1 MDQTF
6 NRIFNIKY
14 IIFNLKV
21 MTKMKQNFS
30 DIFSGIN
37 KELLNS
43 TKDKFNKLSS
53 IEKKKVLDNTNKL
66 METFCDICGVENKYH
81 LTEEMFDDAKEKCKE
96 TAENIKDSIKE
107 SKDNLAE
114 IARDTLNK
122 LGISDEFI
130 KTCKVDNDKIY
141 IDVQMP
147 VDSDI
152 DNIDLDINND
162 GVSYDHQTEES
173 HNIPKFTRKNKVK
186 NKKVRF
192 NNKIKFKDNHLQI
205 TDYNQCPV
213 NDTQC
218 SVDDNQCSVDDTQC
232 SVDDTQCSVKTT
244 NILDRLKA
252 EAKEN
257 EVNEPKINLD
267 VIKQVLI
274 DKIEA
279 ILEDDNTH
287 AYTVY
292 PREGNVPAS
301 VQVTLDDVCGCVREH
316 LNILTDVADA
326 IKDKYGFPEVYVH
339 MMENDDTYNDNKVS
353 VGIVCMLED

>member
-1 MDQTF
+1 MA
-6 NRIFNIKY
+6 
-14 IIFNLKV
+14 
-21 MTKMKQNFS
+21 KMKENIS
-30 DIFSGIN
+30 DIFSGVN

-43 TKDKFNKLSS
+43 TKEKFNKLSS
-53 IEKKKVLDNTNKL
+53 VEKKKVLDNTNKL

-81 LTEEMFDDAKEKCKE
+81 LTEEMFDDAKEKCKK
-96 TAENIKDSIKE
+96 TTENIKDSIKE

-130 KTCKVDNDKIY
+130 KSCKVDNDKIY

-152 DNIDLDINND
+152 NDIDLNIDND
-162 GVSYDHQTEES
+162 GVSYDQQTEEP
-173 HNIPKFTRKNKVK
+173 HNVPKFTRKNKVK
-186 NKKVRF
+186 NKKVRLS
-192 NNKIKFKDNHLQI
+192 NKIKFRDNHPVVNTEQI
-205 TDYNQCPV
+205 TD
-213 NDTQC
+213 DT
-218 SVDDNQCSVDDTQC
+218 TH
-232 SVDDTQCSVKTT
+232 
-244 NILDRLKA
+244 ILDRLKA

-257 EVNEPKINLD
+257 EVVEPKINLD
-267 VIKQVLI
+267 DIKQVLI

-279 ILEDDNTH
+279 ILEDENTH

-292 PREGNVPAS
+292 PREGDVPAS

-339 MMENDDTYNDNKVS
+339 MMENDDTYNDNTVS
-353 VGIVCMLED
+353 VGIICMLED

>member
-1 MDQTF
+1 
-6 NRIFNIKY
+6 
-14 IIFNLKV
+14 
-21 MTKMKQNFS
+21 MKQNLS
-30 DIFSGIN
+30 DIFSGVN

-53 IEKKKVLDNTNKL
+53 VEKKKVLDNTNKL

-81 LTEEMFDDAKEKCKE
+81 LTEEMFDDAKEKCKK
-96 TAENIKDSIKE
+96 TTENIKDSIKE
-107 SKDNLAE
+107 SKNNLAE

-130 KTCKVDNDKIY
+130 KSCKVDNDKIY

-152 DNIDLDINND
+152 DNIDLDIDNN
-162 GVSYDHQTEES
+162 GVSYDQQAEEP
-173 HNIPKFTRKNKVK
+173 HNVPKFTRKNKVK
-186 NKKVRF
+186 NKKVRLS
-192 NNKIKFKDNHLQI
+192 NKIKFRDNHPVVKTEQI
-205 TDYNQCPV
+205 
-213 NDTQC
+213 
-218 SVDDNQCSVDDTQC
+218 SDDTTQI
-232 SVDDTQCSVKTT
+232 SDDTTH
-244 NILDRLKA
+244 ILERLKA

-267 VIKQVLI
+267 DIKQVLI

-292 PREGNVPAS
+292 PREGDVPAS

-316 LNILTDVADA
+316 LNILTDVADV

-339 MMENDDTYNDNKVS
+339 MMENDDTYNDNTVS

>member
-1 MDQTF
+1 
-6 NRIFNIKY
+6 
-14 IIFNLKV
+14 
-21 MTKMKQNFS
+21 MKQNLS
-30 DIFSGIN
+30 DIFSGVN

-53 IEKKKVLDNTNKL
+53 VEKKKVLDNTNKL

-81 LTEEMFDDAKEKCKE
+81 LTEEMFDDAKEKCKK
-96 TAENIKDSIKE
+96 TTENIKDSIKE

-130 KTCKVDNDKIY
+130 KSCKVDNDKIY

-152 DNIDLDINND
+152 DNIDLDIDND
-162 GVSYDHQTEES
+162 GVSYDQQAEEP
-173 HNIPKFTRKNKVK
+173 HNVPKFTRKNKVK
-186 NKKVRF
+186 NKKVRL
-192 NNKIKFKDNHLQI
+192 NNKIKFRDNHPVVETEQI
-205 TDYNQCPV
+205 A
-213 NDTQC
+213 
-218 SVDDNQCSVDDTQC
+218 
-232 SVDDTQCSVKTT
+232 DDTQCSVKTT

-267 VIKQVLI
+267 DIKQVLI

-292 PREGNVPAS
+292 PREGDVPAS

-339 MMENDDTYNDNKVS
+339 MIENDDTYNDNTVS
-353 VGIVCMLED
+353 VGIICMLED

>member
-1 MDQTF
+1 MA
-6 NRIFNIKY
+6 
-14 IIFNLKV
+14 
-21 MTKMKQNFS
+21 KMKENLS
-30 DIFSGIN
+30 DIFSGVN

-53 IEKKKVLDNTNKL
+53 IEKKKVLDSTNKL

-114 IARDTLNK
+114 IARDTLTK

-130 KTCKVDNDKIY
+130 KSCKVDNDKIY

-152 DNIDLDINND
+152 DNIDLDINTD
-162 GVSYDHQTEES
+162 GISYDQQTEEP
-173 HNIPKFTRKNKVK
+173 HNEQKFTRKNKVK
-186 NKKVRF
+186 NKKVRLS
-192 NNKIKFKDNHLQI
+192 NKIKFRDNHHVANTEQI
-205 TDYNQCPV
+205 A
-213 NDTQC
+213 
-218 SVDDNQCSVDDTQC
+218 
-232 SVDDTQCSVKTT
+232 DDTQCSVKTT

-257 EVNEPKINLD
+257 EVIEPKINLD
-267 VIKQVLI
+267 DIKQVLI
-274 DKIEA
+274 DKICA
-279 ILEDDNTH
+279 ILEDDDTH

-292 PREGNVPAS
+292 PRECNIPAS
-301 VQVTLDDVCGCVREH
+301 VNVILDDVCSCVREH
-316 LNILTDVADA
+316 LDILTDISDTL
-326 IKDKYGFPEVYVH
+326 KNKYGFPDVYVH
-339 MMENDDTYNDNKVS
+339 ILRDTDIHNVNTVS
-353 VGIVCMLED
+353 LSVTCILED

>member
-6 NRIFNIKY
+6 NRIFY
-14 IIFNLKV
+14 IIYIINLKF
-21 MTKMKQNFS
+21 MAKMKGNLS
-30 DIFSGIN
+30 DIFSGVN

-53 IEKKKVLDNTNKL
+53 IEKKKVLDSTNKL

-114 IARDTLNK
+114 IARDTLTK

-152 DNIDLDINND
+152 DNIDLDINTD
-162 GVSYDHQTEES
+162 GISYDQQTEEP
-173 HNIPKFTRKNKVK
+173 HNVPKFTRKNKVK
-186 NKKVRF
+186 NKKVRLS
-192 NNKIKFKDNHLQI
+192 NKIKFRDNHPVVDAEQI
-205 TDYNQCPV
+205 A
-213 NDTQC
+213 
-218 SVDDNQCSVDDTQC
+218 DDTQC
-232 SVDDTQCSVKTT
+232 SVNTT

-267 VIKQVLI
+267 DIKQVLI

-292 PREGNVPAS
+292 PREGDVPAS
-301 VQVTLDDVCGCVREH
+301 VQVILDDVCSCVREH
-316 LNILTDVADA
+316 LDILTDISDTL
-326 IKDKYGFPEVYVH
+326 KNKYGFPDVYVH
-339 MMENDDTYNDNKVS
+339 ILRDTDIHNVNTVS
-353 VGIVCMLED
+353 LSVTCILED

>member
-1 MDQTF
+1 MA
-6 NRIFNIKY
+6 
-14 IIFNLKV
+14 
-21 MTKMKQNFS
+21 KMKENIS
-30 DIFSGIN
+30 DIFSGVN

-43 TKDKFNKLSS
+43 TKEKFNKLSS
-53 IEKKKVLDNTNKL
+53 VEKKKVLDNTNKL

-96 TAENIKDSIKE
+96 TAENIKDSIKD

-130 KTCKVDNDKIY
+130 KSCKVDNDKIY

-152 DNIDLDINND
+152 DSIDLNVDND
-162 GVSYDHQTEES
+162 GVSYDQIEDEP
-173 HNIPKFTRKNKVK
+173 HNVPKFTRKNKVK
-186 NKKVRF
+186 NKKVRI
-192 NNKIKFKDNHLQI
+192 NNKIKFKNNHPVVNTEQI
-205 TDYNQCPV
+205 T
-213 NDTQC
+213 
-218 SVDDNQCSVDDTQC
+218 DDTQC
-232 SVDDTQCSVKTT
+232 SVNTT
-244 NILDRLKA
+244 NLLDRLKA

-257 EVNEPKINLD
+257 EVVEPKINLD
-267 VIKQVLI
+267 DIKQVLI

-279 ILEDDNTH
+279 ILEDENTH

-292 PREGNVPAS
+292 PREGDVPAS

-316 LNILTDVADA
+316 LNILTDVSDA
-326 IKDKYGFPEVYVH
+326 IKDKYGFPAVYVH
-339 MMENDDTYNDNKVS
+339 MMENDDDTYNDNTVS

>member
-1 MDQTF
+1 
-6 NRIFNIKY
+6 
-14 IIFNLKV
+14 
-21 MTKMKQNFS
+21 MKQNLS
-30 DIFSGIN
+30 DIFSGVN

-43 TKDKFNKLSS
+43 TKEKFNKLSS
-53 IEKKKVLDNTNKL
+53 IEKKKVLDSTNKL

-114 IARDTLNK
+114 IARDTLIK
-122 LGISDEFI
+122 LGISDDFI
-130 KTCKVDNDKIY
+130 KSCKVDNDKIY

-147 VDSDI
+147 VNRDI
-152 DNIDLDINND
+152 DNIDLDINTD
-162 GVSYDHQTEES
+162 GVSYDQQTEEP
-173 HNIPKFTRKNKVK
+173 HNVPKFTRKNKVK
-186 NKKVRF
+186 NKKVHLS
-192 NNKIKFKDNHLQI
+192 NKIKFRDNHPVVDAEQI
-205 TDYNQCPV
+205 A
-213 NDTQC
+213 
-218 SVDDNQCSVDDTQC
+218 
-232 SVDDTQCSVKTT
+232 DDTQCSVKTT

-267 VIKQVLI
+267 DIKQVLI

-292 PREGNVPAS
+292 PREGDVPAS

-316 LNILTDVADA
+316 LNILTDVADV

-339 MMENDDTYNDNKVS
+339 MMENDDTYNDNTAS

>member
-1 MDQTF
+1 
-6 NRIFNIKY
+6 
-14 IIFNLKV
+14 
-21 MTKMKQNFS
+21 MKQNLS
-30 DIFSGIN
+30 DIFSGVN

-53 IEKKKVLDNTNKL
+53 IEKKKVLDSTNKL

-130 KTCKVDNDKIY
+130 KSCKVDNDKIY

-147 VDSDI
+147 VNRDI
-152 DNIDLDINND
+152 DNIDLDINTD
-162 GVSYDHQTEES
+162 GISYDQQTEEP
-173 HNIPKFTRKNKVK
+173 HNVPKFTRKNKVK
-186 NKKVRF
+186 NKKVRLS
-192 NNKIKFKDNHLQI
+192 NKIKFRDNHPVVDAEQI
-205 TDYNQCPV
+205 A
-213 NDTQC
+213 
-218 SVDDNQCSVDDTQC
+218 
-232 SVDDTQCSVKTT
+232 DDTQCSVKTT

-267 VIKQVLI
+267 DIKQVLI
-274 DKIEA
+274 DKICA
-279 ILEDDNTH
+279 ILEDDDTH

-292 PREGNVPAS
+292 PRECNIPAS
-301 VQVTLDDVCGCVREH
+301 VNVILDDVCSCVREH
-316 LNILTDVADA
+316 LDILTDISDTL
-326 IKDKYGFPEVYVH
+326 KNKYGFPDVYVH
-339 MMENDDTYNDNKVS
+339 ILRDTDIHNVNTVS
-353 VGIVCMLED
+353 LSVTCILED

>member
-1 MDQTF
+1 
-6 NRIFNIKY
+6 
-14 IIFNLKV
+14 
-21 MTKMKQNFS
+21 MKQNLS
-30 DIFSGIN
+30 DIFSGVN

-53 IEKKKVLDNTNKL
+53 IEKKKVLDSTNKL

-81 LTEEMFDDAKEKCKE
+81 LTEEMFDDTKEKCKE
-96 TAENIKDSIKE
+96 TIENIKDSIKE

-114 IARDTLNK
+114 IARDTLIK

-130 KTCKVDNDKIY
+130 KSCKVDNDKIY

-147 VDSDI
+147 VNRDI

-162 GVSYDHQTEES
+162 GVSYDQQTEKP
-173 HNIPKFTRKNKVK
+173 HNEQKFTRKNKVK
-186 NKKVRF
+186 NKKVRLS
-192 NNKIKFKDNHLQI
+192 NKIKFRDNHPVVDAEQI
-205 TDYNQCPV
+205 A
-213 NDTQC
+213 
-218 SVDDNQCSVDDTQC
+218 
-232 SVDDTQCSVKTT
+232 DDTQCSVKTT

-267 VIKQVLI
+267 DIKQVLI

-292 PREGNVPAS
+292 PREGDVPAS

-316 LNILTDVADA
+316 LNILTDVADV

-339 MMENDDTYNDNKVS
+339 MMENDDTYNDNTVS
-353 VGIVCMLED
+353 VGIVCILED

>member
-1 MDQTF
+1 M
-6 NRIFNIKY
+6 KE
-14 IIFNLKV
+14 NL
-21 MTKMKQNFS
+21 S
-30 DIFSGIN
+30 DIFSGVN

-53 IEKKKVLDNTNKL
+53 VEKKKVLDNTNKL

-96 TAENIKDSIKE
+96 TTENIKDSIKE
-107 SKDNLAE
+107 SKNNLAE

-130 KTCKVDNDKIY
+130 KSCKVDNDKIY

-162 GVSYDHQTEES
+162 GVSYDQQVEEP
-173 HNIPKFTRKNKVK
+173 HNVPKFTRKNKVK
-186 NKKVRF
+186 NKKVRLS
-192 NNKIKFKDNHLQI
+192 NKIKFRDNHPVVKTEQI
-205 TDYNQCPV
+205 
-213 NDTQC
+213 
-218 SVDDNQCSVDDTQC
+218 SDDT
-232 SVDDTQCSVKTT
+232 TH
-244 NILDRLKA
+244 ILERLKA

-267 VIKQVLI
+267 DIKQVLI

-292 PREGNVPAS
+292 PREGDVPAS
-301 VQVTLDDVCGCVREH
+301 VQVTLEDVCGCVREH

-326 IKDKYGFPEVYVH
+326 IKDKYGFPDVYVH
-339 MMENDDTYNDNKVS
+339 ILRDTDIHNVNTVS
-353 VGIVCMLED
+353 LTVTCILED

>member
-1 MDQTF
+1 
-6 NRIFNIKY
+6 
-14 IIFNLKV
+14 
-21 MTKMKQNFS
+21 MKQNLS
-30 DIFSGIN
+30 DIFSGVN

-53 IEKKKVLDNTNKL
+53 VEKKKVLDNTNKL

-81 LTEEMFDDAKEKCKE
+81 LTEEMFDDAKEKCKK
-96 TAENIKDSIKE
+96 TTENIKDSIKE

-130 KTCKVDNDKIY
+130 KSCKVDNDKIY

-152 DNIDLDINND
+152 DNIDLDIDND
-162 GVSYDHQTEES
+162 GVSYDHQAEEP
-173 HNIPKFTRKNKVK
+173 HNVPKFTRKNKVK
-186 NKKVRF
+186 NKKVRL
-192 NNKIKFKDNHLQI
+192 NNKIKFRDNHPVVETEQI
-205 TDYNQCPV
+205 A
-213 NDTQC
+213 
-218 SVDDNQCSVDDTQC
+218 
-232 SVDDTQCSVKTT
+232 DDTQCSVKTT

-267 VIKQVLI
+267 DIKQVLI

-292 PREGNVPAS
+292 PREGDVPAS

-339 MMENDDTYNDNKVS
+339 MMENDDTYNDNTVS
-353 VGIVCMLED
+353 VGIICMLED

>member
-1 MDQTF
+1 MA
-6 NRIFNIKY
+6 
-14 IIFNLKV
+14 
-21 MTKMKQNFS
+21 KMKENIS
-30 DIFSGIN
+30 DIFSGVN

-43 TKDKFNKLSS
+43 TKEKFNKLSS
-53 IEKKKVLDNTNKL
+53 VEKKKVLDNTNKL

-96 TAENIKDSIKE
+96 TAENIKDSIKD

-130 KTCKVDNDKIY
+130 KSCKVDNDKIY

-152 DNIDLDINND
+152 DNIDLNIDND
-162 GVSYDHQTEES
+162 GVSYDQIEDEP
-173 HNIPKFTRKNKVK
+173 HNVPKFTRKNKVK
-186 NKKVRF
+186 NKKVRI
-192 NNKIKFKDNHLQI
+192 NNKIKFKNNHPVVNTEQIADN
-205 TDYNQCPV
+205 
-213 NDTQC
+213 TQC
-218 SVDDNQCSVDDTQC
+218 SVN
-232 SVDDTQCSVKTT
+232 TT
-244 NILDRLKA
+244 NLLDRLKA

-267 VIKQVLI
+267 DIKQVLI

-292 PREGNVPAS
+292 PREGDVPAS

-326 IKDKYGFPEVYVH
+326 IKDKYGFPAVYVH
-339 MMENDDTYNDNKVS
+339 MMENDDDTYNDNTVS

>member
-1 MDQTF
+1 MA
-6 NRIFNIKY
+6 
-14 IIFNLKV
+14 
-21 MTKMKQNFS
+21 KMKENLS
-30 DIFSGIN
+30 DIFSGVN

-53 IEKKKVLDNTNKL
+53 IEKKKVLDSTNKL

-130 KTCKVDNDKIY
+130 KSCKVDNDKIY

-162 GVSYDHQTEES
+162 GVSYDQHADEP
-173 HNIPKFTRKNKVK
+173 HNEPKFTRKNKVK
-186 NKKVRF
+186 NKKVRLS
-192 NNKIKFKDNHLQI
+192 NKIKFRDNHPAVDAEQI
-205 TDYNQCPV
+205 A
-213 NDTQC
+213 
-218 SVDDNQCSVDDTQC
+218 DDT
-232 SVDDTQCSVKTT
+232 TH
-244 NILDRLKA
+244 ILDRLKA

-257 EVNEPKINLD
+257 EVNEPKINLND
-267 VIKQVLI
+267 IKQVLI

-292 PREGNVPAS
+292 PHKGDVPAS

-316 LNILTDVADA
+316 LNILTDVADE

-339 MMENDDTYNDNKVS
+339 IMENDDNTYNNDNTVS
-353 VGIVCMLED
+353 IGIVCILED

>member
-1 MDQTF
+1 
-6 NRIFNIKY
+6 
-14 IIFNLKV
+14 
-21 MTKMKQNFS
+21 MKQNLS
-30 DIFSGIN
+30 DIFSEVN

-114 IARDTLNK
+114 IARDTLIK

-130 KTCKVDNDKIY
+130 KSCKVDNDKIY

-147 VDSDI
+147 VNRDI
-152 DNIDLDINND
+152 DNIDLDINTD
-162 GVSYDHQTEES
+162 GISYDQQTEEP
-173 HNIPKFTRKNKVK
+173 HNVPKFTRKNKVK
-186 NKKVRF
+186 NKKVRLS
-192 NNKIKFKDNHLQI
+192 NKIKFRDNHPVVDAEQI
-205 TDYNQCPV
+205 A
-213 NDTQC
+213 
-218 SVDDNQCSVDDTQC
+218 
-232 SVDDTQCSVKTT
+232 DDTQCSVKTT

-257 EVNEPKINLD
+257 EVIEPKINLD
-267 VIKQVLI
+267 DIKQVLI
-274 DKIEA
+274 NKICA
-279 ILEDDNTH
+279 ILEDDDTH

-292 PREGNVPAS
+292 PRECNIPAS
-301 VQVTLDDVCGCVREH
+301 VNVILDDVCSCVREH
-316 LNILTDVADA
+316 LDILTDISDTL
-326 IKDKYGFPEVYVH
+326 KNKYDFPDVYVH
-339 MMENDDTYNDNKVS
+339 ILRDTDIHNVNTVS
-353 VGIVCMLED
+353 LSVTCILED

>member
-1 MDQTF
+1 
-6 NRIFNIKY
+6 
-14 IIFNLKV
+14 
-21 MTKMKQNFS
+21 MKQNLS
-30 DIFSGIN
+30 DIFSGVN

-53 IEKKKVLDNTNKL
+53 VEKKKVLDSTNKL

-81 LTEEMFDDAKEKCKE
+81 LTEEMFDDAKEKCKK
-96 TAENIKDSIKE
+96 TTENIKDSIKE

-130 KTCKVDNDKIY
+130 KSCKVDNDKIY

-152 DNIDLDINND
+152 DNIDLDIDND
-162 GVSYDHQTEES
+162 GVSYDQQAEEP
-173 HNIPKFTRKNKVK
+173 HNVPKFTRKNKVK
-186 NKKVRF
+186 NKKVRLS
-192 NNKIKFKDNHLQI
+192 NKIKFRDNHPVVDVEQI
-205 TDYNQCPV
+205 A
-213 NDTQC
+213 
-218 SVDDNQCSVDDTQC
+218 
-232 SVDDTQCSVKTT
+232 DDTQCSVKIT

-257 EVNEPKINLD
+257 EVNEPNINLD
-267 VIKQVLI
+267 DIKQVLI

-292 PREGNVPAS
+292 PREGDVPAS
-301 VQVTLDDVCGCVREH
+301 VQVTLDDLCGCVREH

-339 MMENDDTYNDNKVS
+339 MMENDDTYNDNTVS
-353 VGIVCMLED
+353 VGIICMLED

>member
-1 MDQTF
+1 
-6 NRIFNIKY
+6 
-14 IIFNLKV
+14 
-21 MTKMKQNFS
+21 MKQNLS
-30 DIFSGIN
+30 DIFSGVN

-53 IEKKKVLDNTNKL
+53 VEKKKVLDNTNKL

-96 TAENIKDSIKE
+96 TTENIKDSIKE
-107 SKDNLAE
+107 SKNNLAE

-130 KTCKVDNDKIY
+130 KSCKVDNDKIY

-162 GVSYDHQTEES
+162 GVSYDPQVEEP
-173 HNIPKFTRKNKVK
+173 HNVPKFTRKNKVK
-186 NKKVRF
+186 NKKVRLS
-192 NNKIKFKDNHLQI
+192 NKIKFRDNHPVVKTEQI
-205 TDYNQCPV
+205 
-213 NDTQC
+213 
-218 SVDDNQCSVDDTQC
+218 SDDT
-232 SVDDTQCSVKTT
+232 TH
-244 NILDRLKA
+244 ILERLKA

-267 VIKQVLI
+267 DIKQVLI

-292 PREGNVPAS
+292 PREGDVPAS

-339 MMENDDTYNDNKVS
+339 MMENDDTYNDNTVS
-353 VGIVCMLED
+353 VGIICMLED

>member
-1 MDQTF
+1 M
-6 NRIFNIKY
+6 KE
-14 IIFNLKV
+14 NL
-21 MTKMKQNFS
+21 S
-30 DIFSGIN
+30 DIFSGVN

-53 IEKKKVLDNTNKL
+53 VEKKKVLDSTNKL
-66 METFCDICGVENKYH
+66 MEAFCDICGVENKYH

-162 GVSYDHQTEES
+162 GVSYDQHADEP
-173 HNIPKFTRKNKVK
+173 HNEPKFTRKNKVK

-213 NDTQC
+213 ND
-218 SVDDNQCSVDDTQC
+218 NQCSVNDN
-232 SVDDTQCSVKTT
+232 QCSVKTT
-244 NILDRLKA
+244 NLLDRLKA

-257 EVNEPKINLD
+257 EVNELKINLD
-267 VIKQVLI
+267 DIKQVLI

-316 LNILTDVADA
+316 LNILTDVADV

-339 MMENDDTYNDNKVS
+339 IMENDDDTYNDNTVS

>member
-1 MDQTF
+1 
-6 NRIFNIKY
+6 
-14 IIFNLKV
+14 
-21 MTKMKQNFS
+21 MKQNLS
-30 DIFSGIN
+30 DIFSGVN

-53 IEKKKVLDNTNKL
+53 VEKKKVLDNTNKL

-81 LTEEMFDDAKEKCKE
+81 LTEEMFDDAKEKCKK
-96 TAENIKDSIKE
+96 TTENIKDSIKE

-130 KTCKVDNDKIY
+130 KSCKVDNDKIY

-162 GVSYDHQTEES
+162 GVSYDHQAEEP
-173 HNIPKFTRKNKVK
+173 HNVPKFTRKNKVK
-186 NKKVRF
+186 NKKVRLS
-192 NNKIKFKDNHLQI
+192 NKIKFRDNHPVVETEQI
-205 TDYNQCPV
+205 A
-213 NDTQC
+213 
-218 SVDDNQCSVDDTQC
+218 DDT
-232 SVDDTQCSVKTT
+232 TH
-244 NILDRLKA
+244 ILNRLKA

-267 VIKQVLI
+267 DIKQVLI

-292 PREGNVPAS
+292 PREGDVPAS

-339 MMENDDTYNDNKVS
+339 MMENDDTYNDNTVS
-353 VGIVCMLED
+353 VGIICMLED

>member
-1 MDQTF
+1 MA
-6 NRIFNIKY
+6 
-14 IIFNLKV
+14 
-21 MTKMKQNFS
+21 KMKENLS
-30 DIFSGIN
+30 DIFSGVN

-53 IEKKKVLDNTNKL
+53 IEKKKVLDSTNKL

-130 KTCKVDNDKIY
+130 KSCKVDNDKIY

-147 VDSDI
+147 VNRDI
-152 DNIDLDINND
+152 DNIDLDINTD
-162 GVSYDHQTEES
+162 GISYDQQTEEP
-173 HNIPKFTRKNKVK
+173 HNVPKFTRKNKVK
-186 NKKVRF
+186 NKKVRLS
-192 NNKIKFKDNHLQI
+192 NKIKFRDNHPVVDAEQI
-205 TDYNQCPV
+205 A
-213 NDTQC
+213 
-218 SVDDNQCSVDDTQC
+218 DDTQC
-232 SVDDTQCSVKTT
+232 SVNTT

-267 VIKQVLI
+267 DIKQVLI

-292 PREGNVPAS
+292 PREGDVPAS

-316 LNILTDVADA
+316 LNILTDVADE

-339 MMENDDTYNDNKVS
+339 ILRDTDIHNVNTVS
-353 VGIVCMLED
+353 LSVTCILED

>member
-1 MDQTF
+1 MA
-6 NRIFNIKY
+6 
-14 IIFNLKV
+14 
-21 MTKMKQNFS
+21 KMKENLS
-30 DIFSGIN
+30 DIFSEVN

-53 IEKKKVLDNTNKL
+53 VKKKKVLDSTNKL

-96 TAENIKDSIKE
+96 TAENIKDSIKD

-130 KTCKVDNDKIY
+130 KSCKVDNDKIY

-162 GVSYDHQTEES
+162 GVSYDQQTEEP
-173 HNIPKFTRKNKVK
+173 HNVQKFTRKNKVK
-186 NKKVRF
+186 NKKVRLS
-192 NNKIKFKDNHLQI
+192 NKIKFRDNHPVVDAEQI
-205 TDYNQCPV
+205 A
-213 NDTQC
+213 
-218 SVDDNQCSVDDTQC
+218 DDT
-232 SVDDTQCSVKTT
+232 TH
-244 NILDRLKA
+244 ILNRLKA

-257 EVNEPKINLD
+257 EVVEPKINLD
-267 VIKQVLI
+267 DIKQVLI
-274 DKIEA
+274 DKICA
-279 ILEDDNTH
+279 ILEDENTH

-292 PREGNVPAS
+292 PREGDVPAS

-316 LNILTDVADA
+316 LNILTDVADTL
-326 IKDKYGFPEVYVH
+326 KNKYGFPDVYVH
-339 MMENDDTYNDNKVS
+339 ILRDTDIINVNTVS
-353 VGIVCMLED
+353 LTVTCILED

>member
-1 MDQTF
+1 MA
-6 NRIFNIKY
+6 
-14 IIFNLKV
+14 
-21 MTKMKQNFS
+21 KMKENLS
-30 DIFSGIN
+30 DIFSGVN

-43 TKDKFNKLSS
+43 TKEKFNKLSS
-53 IEKKKVLDNTNKL
+53 VEKKKVLDNTNKL

-81 LTEEMFDDAKEKCKE
+81 LTEEMFDDAKEKCKK
-96 TAENIKDSIKE
+96 TTENIKDSIKE

-130 KTCKVDNDKIY
+130 KSCKVDNDKIY

-152 DNIDLDINND
+152 NDIDLNIDND
-162 GVSYDHQTEES
+162 GVSYDQQTEEP
-173 HNIPKFTRKNKVK
+173 HNVPKFTRKNKVK
-186 NKKVRF
+186 NKKVRLS
-192 NNKIKFKDNHLQI
+192 NKIKFRDNHPVVNTEQI
-205 TDYNQCPV
+205 TD
-213 NDTQC
+213 DT
-218 SVDDNQCSVDDTQC
+218 TH
-232 SVDDTQCSVKTT
+232 
-244 NILDRLKA
+244 ILDRLKA

-257 EVNEPKINLD
+257 EVVEPKINLD
-267 VIKQVLI
+267 DIKQVLI

-279 ILEDDNTH
+279 ILEDENTH

-292 PREGNVPAS
+292 PREGDVPAS

-339 MMENDDTYNDNKVS
+339 MMENDDTYNDNTVS
-353 VGIVCMLED
+353 VGIICMLED

>member
-1 MDQTF
+1 
-6 NRIFNIKY
+6 
-14 IIFNLKV
+14 
-21 MTKMKQNFS
+21 MKQNLS
-30 DIFSGIN
+30 DIFSGVN

-53 IEKKKVLDNTNKL
+53 VEKKKVLDSTNKL

-96 TAENIKDSIKE
+96 TTENIKDSIKE

-130 KTCKVDNDKIY
+130 KSCKVDNDKIY

-162 GVSYDHQTEES
+162 GVSYDHQAEEP
-173 HNIPKFTRKNKVK
+173 HNVPKFTRKNKVK
-186 NKKVRF
+186 NKKVRLS
-192 NNKIKFKDNHLQI
+192 NKIKFRDNHPVVETEQI
-205 TDYNQCPV
+205 A
-213 NDTQC
+213 
-218 SVDDNQCSVDDTQC
+218 DDT
-232 SVDDTQCSVKTT
+232 TH
-244 NILDRLKA
+244 ILNRLKA

-257 EVNEPKINLD
+257 EVVEPKINLD
-267 VIKQVLI
+267 DIKQVLI

-292 PREGNVPAS
+292 PREGDVPAS

-339 MMENDDTYNDNKVS
+339 MMENDDTYNDNTVS
-353 VGIVCMLED
+353 VGIICMLED

>member
-1 MDQTF
+1 MA
-6 NRIFNIKY
+6 
-14 IIFNLKV
+14 
-21 MTKMKQNFS
+21 KMKEKLS
-30 DIFSGIN
+30 DIFSGVN

-43 TKDKFNKLSS
+43 TKEKFNKLSS
-53 IEKKKVLDNTNKL
+53 VEKKKVLDNTNKL

-81 LTEEMFDDAKEKCKE
+81 LTEEMFDDAKEKCKK
-96 TAENIKDSIKE
+96 TTENIKDSIKE

-130 KTCKVDNDKIY
+130 KSCKVDNDKIY

-152 DNIDLDINND
+152 NDIDLNIDND
-162 GVSYDHQTEES
+162 GVSYDQQTEEP
-173 HNIPKFTRKNKVK
+173 HNVPKFTRKNKVK
-186 NKKVRF
+186 NKKVRLS
-192 NNKIKFKDNHLQI
+192 NKIKFRDNHPVVNTEQI
-205 TDYNQCPV
+205 TD
-213 NDTQC
+213 DT
-218 SVDDNQCSVDDTQC
+218 TH
-232 SVDDTQCSVKTT
+232 
-244 NILDRLKA
+244 ILDRLKA

-257 EVNEPKINLD
+257 EVVEPKINLD
-267 VIKQVLI
+267 DIKQVLI

-279 ILEDDNTH
+279 ILEDENTH

-292 PREGNVPAS
+292 PREGDVPAS

-339 MMENDDTYNDNKVS
+339 MMENDDTYNDNTVS
-353 VGIVCMLED
+353 VGIICMLED

>member
-1 MDQTF
+1 M
-6 NRIFNIKY
+6 KG
-14 IIFNLKV
+14 NL
-21 MTKMKQNFS
+21 S
-30 DIFSGIN
+30 DIFSGVN

-53 IEKKKVLDNTNKL
+53 VEKKTVIDNTNKL
-66 METFCDICGVENKYH
+66 MEALCDICGVENKYH

-114 IARDTLNK
+114 IARDTLTK

-130 KTCKVDNDKIY
+130 KSCKVDNDKIY

-152 DNIDLDINND
+152 NDIDLNIDND
-162 GVSYDHQTEES
+162 GVSYDQHTEEP
-173 HNIPKFTRKNKVK
+173 HNVPKFTRKNKVK
-186 NKKVRF
+186 NKKVRLS
-192 NNKIKFKDNHLQI
+192 NKIKFRDNHPVVDAEQI
-205 TDYNQCPV
+205 A
-213 NDTQC
+213 
-218 SVDDNQCSVDDTQC
+218 DDTQC
-232 SVDDTQCSVKTT
+232 SVNTT

-267 VIKQVLI
+267 DIKQVLI

-292 PREGNVPAS
+292 PREGDVPAS

-339 MMENDDTYNDNKVS
+339 MMENDDTYNDNTVS
-353 VGIVCMLED
+353 VGIVCMLEN

>member
-1 MDQTF
+1 
-6 NRIFNIKY
+6 
-14 IIFNLKV
+14 
-21 MTKMKQNFS
+21 MKQNLS
-30 DIFSGIN
+30 DIFSGVN

-53 IEKKKVLDNTNKL
+53 IEKKKVLDSTNKL

-114 IARDTLNK
+114 IARDTLIK

-130 KTCKVDNDKIY
+130 KSCKVDNDKIY

-147 VDSDI
+147 VNRDI

-162 GVSYDHQTEES
+162 GISYDQQTEEP
-173 HNIPKFTRKNKVK
+173 HNVTKFTRKNKVK
-186 NKKVRF
+186 NKKVRLS
-192 NNKIKFKDNHLQI
+192 NKMKFRDNHPVVDAEQI
-205 TDYNQCPV
+205 A
-213 NDTQC
+213 
-218 SVDDNQCSVDDTQC
+218 
-232 SVDDTQCSVKTT
+232 DDTQCSVKTT

-267 VIKQVLI
+267 DIKQVLI

-292 PREGNVPAS
+292 PHKGDVPAS
-301 VQVTLDDVCGCVREH
+301 VQVILDDVCGCVREH
-316 LNILTDVADA
+316 LNILTDVADV

>member
-1 MDQTF
+1 
-6 NRIFNIKY
+6 
-14 IIFNLKV
+14 
-21 MTKMKQNFS
+21 MKQNLS
-30 DIFSGIN
+30 DIFSGVN

-53 IEKKKVLDNTNKL
+53 VEKKKVLDNTNKL

-81 LTEEMFDDAKEKCKE
+81 LTEEMFDDAKEKCKK
-96 TAENIKDSIKE
+96 TTENIKDSIKE

-130 KTCKVDNDKIY
+130 KSCKVDNDKIY

-152 DNIDLDINND
+152 DNIDLDIDND
-162 GVSYDHQTEES
+162 GVSYDQQAEEP
-173 HNIPKFTRKNKVK
+173 HNVPKFTRKNKVK
-186 NKKVRF
+186 NKKVRLS
-192 NNKIKFKDNHLQI
+192 NKIKFRDNHPVVDVEQI
-205 TDYNQCPV
+205 A
-213 NDTQC
+213 
-218 SVDDNQCSVDDTQC
+218 DDTQC
-232 SVDDTQCSVKTT
+232 TEKTT

-257 EVNEPKINLD
+257 EVVEPKINLD
-267 VIKQVLI
+267 DIKQVLI
-274 DKIEA
+274 NKIEA

-292 PREGNVPAS
+292 PREGDVPAS

-339 MMENDDTYNDNKVS
+339 MMENDDTYNDNTVS
-353 VGIVCMLED
+353 VGIICMLED

>member
-6 NRIFNIKY
+6 NRMCY
-14 IIFNLKV
+14 IIYNNINLKV
-21 MTKMKQNFS
+21 MTKMKQNLS
-30 DIFSGIN
+30 DIFSGVN

-53 IEKKKVLDNTNKL
+53 IEKKKVLDSTNKL

-96 TAENIKDSIKE
+96 TIENIKDSIKE

-114 IARDTLNK
+114 IARDTLIN

-130 KTCKVDNDKIY
+130 KSCKVDNDKIY

-147 VDSDI
+147 VNRDI
-152 DNIDLDINND
+152 DNIDLDINTD
-162 GVSYDHQTEES
+162 GISYDQQTEEP
-173 HNIPKFTRKNKVK
+173 HNVPKFTRKNKVK
-186 NKKVRF
+186 NKKVRLS
-192 NNKIKFKDNHLQI
+192 NKIKFRDNHPIVDAEQI
-205 TDYNQCPV
+205 A
-213 NDTQC
+213 
-218 SVDDNQCSVDDTQC
+218 
-232 SVDDTQCSVKTT
+232 DDTQCSVKTT

-257 EVNEPKINLD
+257 EVTEPKINLD
-267 VIKQVLI
+267 DIKQVLI

-292 PREGNVPAS
+292 PRESNVPAS
-301 VQVTLDDVCGCVREH
+301 VQVTLEDVCGCVREH

-339 MMENDDTYNDNKVS
+339 ILRDTDIHNVNTVS
-353 VGIVCMLED
+353 LTVTCILED

>member
-1 MDQTF
+1 MA
-6 NRIFNIKY
+6 
-14 IIFNLKV
+14 
-21 MTKMKQNFS
+21 KMKENLS
-30 DIFSGIN
+30 DIFSGVN

-53 IEKKKVLDNTNKL
+53 IEKKKVLDSTNKL

-114 IARDTLNK
+114 IARDTLTK

-130 KTCKVDNDKIY
+130 KSCKVDNDKIY

-152 DNIDLDINND
+152 NDIDLNIDND
-162 GVSYDHQTEES
+162 GVSYDQQAEEP
-173 HNIPKFTRKNKVK
+173 HNVPKFTRKNKVK
-186 NKKVRF
+186 NKKVRLS
-192 NNKIKFKDNHLQI
+192 NKIKFRDNHPVVDAEQI
-205 TDYNQCPV
+205 A
-213 NDTQC
+213 
-218 SVDDNQCSVDDTQC
+218 DDTQC
-232 SVDDTQCSVKTT
+232 SVNTT

-267 VIKQVLI
+267 DIKQVLI
-274 DKIEA
+274 DKICA
-279 ILEDDNTH
+279 ILEDDDTH

-292 PREGNVPAS
+292 PRECNIPAS
-301 VQVTLDDVCGCVREH
+301 VNVILDDVCSCVREH
-316 LNILTDVADA
+316 LDILTDISDTL
-326 IKDKYGFPEVYVH
+326 KNKYGFPDVYVH
-339 MMENDDTYNDNKVS
+339 ILRDTDIHNVNTVS
-353 VGIVCMLED
+353 LSVTCILED

>member
-1 MDQTF
+1 
-6 NRIFNIKY
+6 
-14 IIFNLKV
+14 
-21 MTKMKQNFS
+21 MKQNLS
-30 DIFSGIN
+30 DIFSGVN

-53 IEKKKVLDNTNKL
+53 VEKKKVLDNTNKL

-81 LTEEMFDDAKEKCKE
+81 LTEEMFDDAKEKCKK
-96 TAENIKDSIKE
+96 TTENIKDSIKE

-130 KTCKVDNDKIY
+130 KSCKVDNDKIY

-152 DNIDLDINND
+152 DNIDLDIDND
-162 GVSYDHQTEES
+162 GVSYDQQTEEP
-173 HNIPKFTRKNKVK
+173 HNVPKFTRKNKVK
-186 NKKVRF
+186 NKKVRLS
-192 NNKIKFKDNHLQI
+192 NKIKFRDNHPVVDVEQI
-205 TDYNQCPV
+205 A
-213 NDTQC
+213 
-218 SVDDNQCSVDDTQC
+218 DDTQC
-232 SVDDTQCSVKTT
+232 TEKTT

-257 EVNEPKINLD
+257 EVVEPKINLD
-267 VIKQVLI
+267 DIKQVLI

-292 PREGNVPAS
+292 PREGDVPAS

-339 MMENDDTYNDNKVS
+339 MMENDDTYNDNTVS
-353 VGIVCMLED
+353 VGIICMLED

>member
-1 MDQTF
+1 MLYKVY
-6 NRIFNIKY
+6 NNI
-14 IIFNLKV
+14 NLKV
-21 MTKMKQNFS
+21 MAKMKQNLS
-30 DIFSGIN
+30 DIFSGVN

-53 IEKKKVLDNTNKL
+53 VEKKKVLDNTNKL

-81 LTEEMFDDAKEKCKE
+81 LTEEMFDDAKEKCKK
-96 TAENIKDSIKE
+96 TTENIKDSIKE

-130 KTCKVDNDKIY
+130 KSCKVDNDKIY

-152 DNIDLDINND
+152 DNIDLDIDND
-162 GVSYDHQTEES
+162 GVSYDQQAEEH
-173 HNIPKFTRKNKVK
+173 HNVPKFTRKNKVK
-186 NKKVRF
+186 NKKVRLS
-192 NNKIKFKDNHLQI
+192 NKIKFRDNHPVVDAEQI
-205 TDYNQCPV
+205 A
-213 NDTQC
+213 
-218 SVDDNQCSVDDTQC
+218 
-232 SVDDTQCSVKTT
+232 DDTQCSVKTT

-267 VIKQVLI
+267 DIKQVLI

-292 PREGNVPAS
+292 PREGDVPAS

-339 MMENDDTYNDNKVS
+339 MMENDDTYNDNTVS
-353 VGIVCMLED
+353 VGIICMLED

>member
-6 NRIFNIKY
+6 NRMCY
-14 IIFNLKV
+14 IIYNNINLKV
-21 MTKMKQNFS
+21 MTKMKQNLS
-30 DIFSGIN
+30 DIFSGVN

-53 IEKKKVLDNTNKL
+53 IEKKKVLDSTNKL

-114 IARDTLNK
+114 IARDTLIK

-130 KTCKVDNDKIY
+130 KSCKVDNDKIY

-147 VDSDI
+147 VNRDI
-152 DNIDLDINND
+152 DNIDLDINTD
-162 GVSYDHQTEES
+162 GISYDQQTEEP
-173 HNIPKFTRKNKVK
+173 HNVPKFTRKNKVK
-186 NKKVRF
+186 NKKVRLS
-192 NNKIKFKDNHLQI
+192 NKIKFRDNHPVVDAEQI
-205 TDYNQCPV
+205 A
-213 NDTQC
+213 
-218 SVDDNQCSVDDTQC
+218 DDTQC
-232 SVDDTQCSVKTT
+232 SVNTT

-257 EVNEPKINLD
+257 EVNEPKINLND
-267 VIKQVLI
+267 IKQVLI

-301 VQVTLDDVCGCVREH
+301 VQVTLEDVCGCVREH
-316 LNILTDVADA
+316 LNILTDVSDA

-339 MMENDDTYNDNKVS
+339 ILRDTDIHNVNTVS
-353 VGIVCMLED
+353 LSVTCILED

>member
-1 MDQTF
+1 
-6 NRIFNIKY
+6 
-14 IIFNLKV
+14 
-21 MTKMKQNFS
+21 MKQNLS
-30 DIFSGIN
+30 DIFSGDN

-43 TKDKFNKLSS
+43 TKDKFNKFNKLSS
-53 IEKKKVLDNTNKL
+53 VEKKKVLDNTNKL

-96 TAENIKDSIKE
+96 TTENIKDSIKE

-130 KTCKVDNDKIY
+130 KSCKVDNDKIY

-152 DNIDLDINND
+152 DNIDLDIDND
-162 GVSYDHQTEES
+162 GVSYDQQTEEP
-173 HNIPKFTRKNKVK
+173 HNVPKFTRKNKVK
-186 NKKVRF
+186 NKKVRLS
-192 NNKIKFKDNHLQI
+192 NKIKFRDNHPVVDVEQI
-205 TDYNQCPV
+205 A
-213 NDTQC
+213 
-218 SVDDNQCSVDDTQC
+218 
-232 SVDDTQCSVKTT
+232 DDTQCSVKTT

-267 VIKQVLI
+267 DIKQVLI

-292 PREGNVPAS
+292 PREGDVPAS

-339 MMENDDTYNDNKVS
+339 MMENDDTYNDNTVS
-353 VGIVCMLED
+353 VGIICMLED

>member
-1 MDQTF
+1 
-6 NRIFNIKY
+6 
-14 IIFNLKV
+14 
-21 MTKMKQNFS
+21 MKQNLS
-30 DIFSGIN
+30 DIFSGVN

-53 IEKKKVLDNTNKL
+53 IEKKKVLDSTNKL

-130 KTCKVDNDKIY
+130 KSCKVDNDKIY

-147 VDSDI
+147 VDSYINDI
-152 DNIDLDINND
+152 DIDLNIDND
-162 GVSYDHQTEES
+162 GVSYDQHTEEP
-173 HNIPKFTRKNKVK
+173 HNVPKFTRKNKVK
-186 NKKVRF
+186 NKKVRLS
-192 NNKIKFKDNHLQI
+192 NKIKFRDNHPVVDAEQI
-205 TDYNQCPV
+205 A
-213 NDTQC
+213 
-218 SVDDNQCSVDDTQC
+218 DDTQC
-232 SVDDTQCSVKTT
+232 SVNTT

-267 VIKQVLI
+267 DIKQILI
-274 DKIEA
+274 DKICA
-279 ILEDDNTH
+279 ILEDDDTH

-292 PREGNVPAS
+292 PRECNIPAS
-301 VQVTLDDVCGCVREH
+301 VNVILDDVCSCVREH
-316 LNILTDVADA
+316 LDILTDISDTL
-326 IKDKYGFPEVYVH
+326 KNKYGFPDVYVH
-339 MMENDDTYNDNKVS
+339 ILRDTDIHNVNTVS
-353 VGIVCMLED
+353 LSVTCILED

>member
-1 MDQTF
+1 MA
-6 NRIFNIKY
+6 
-14 IIFNLKV
+14 
-21 MTKMKQNFS
+21 KMKENLS
-30 DIFSGIN
+30 DIFSGVN

-53 IEKKKVLDNTNKL
+53 IEKKKVLDSTNKL

-114 IARDTLNK
+114 IARDTLIK

-130 KTCKVDNDKIY
+130 KSCKVDNDKIY

-147 VDSDI
+147 VNRDI
-152 DNIDLDINND
+152 DNIDLDINTD
-162 GVSYDHQTEES
+162 GVSYDQQTEEP
-173 HNIPKFTRKNKVK
+173 HNVQKFTRKNKVK
-186 NKKVRF
+186 NKKVRLS
-192 NNKIKFKDNHLQI
+192 NKIKFRDNHPVVDAEQI
-205 TDYNQCPV
+205 A
-213 NDTQC
+213 
-218 SVDDNQCSVDDTQC
+218 
-232 SVDDTQCSVKTT
+232 DDTQCSVKTT

-267 VIKQVLI
+267 DIKQVLI

-292 PREGNVPAS
+292 PREGDVPAS

-316 LNILTDVADA
+316 LDILTDISDTL
-326 IKDKYGFPEVYVH
+326 KNKYGFPDVYVH
-339 MMENDDTYNDNKVS
+339 ILRDTDIHNVNTVS
-353 VGIVCMLED
+353 LSVTCILED